1 MYYSEYKTLT
11 GDMQSIAK
19 SYADYLNALEW
30 CESQENERRFTDEF
44 VAEVSEVL
52 DRYVFG
58 VNPDRL

>member
-44 VAEVSEVL
+44 VAEVSDVL